1 MNIYSHN
8 FSLKF
13 ILSIVGNIF
22 SPNLFSNR
30 LGPMKMSSGLM
41 DQLNI
46 WMQFEQNFNQY
57 EVILFFVMILVI
69 ATLIA
74 LRINRK
80 LTFAQTSL
88 EKELAD
94 RKRAEEE
101 LRTSEEKYRS
111 LLDNLDV
118 GIFRSTPG
126 DTGKFIEVN
135 PAMWKIFGY
144 ASKEE
149 FLNIYA
155 SDLYQNPDDRK
166 VFSEKLSFQGNVIK
180 EILKMKK
187 KDGTP
192 IYCSL
197 TTNAIADKNGMVQYF
212 DGILEDIT
220 ERKKIEDRIRIL
232 SYAVEQNPNM
242 IIITNLQGNIEYVNP
257 KFLAVTGYTLP
268 EVLGKNPRFLKSG
281 ETSPEIY
288 KEFWNTLASG
298 NEWYGEFHNVKK
310 DGENF
315 WVSSSTSPI
324 KNADGQPTHYIA
336 IQEDSTVRK
345 QKEEELR
352 EAKEAAEDA
361 SRTKSQ
367 FLAKMSHE
375 LRTPLN
381 AIIGYSEMLQEEA
394 EDLGQQTFT
403 PDLEKIRSAGKHLL
417 ALINDIL
424 DLAKIEAGK
433 MILYLENFEISSMI
447 QDVISTSKPLA
458 EKNTNRLDVRCSFD
472 IGLMRADMTKV
483 RQILFNLISNACKFT
498 EKGIVTLE
506 VTQIFTEGNRWILFR
521 VTDTGIGMTPEQM
534 QSLFKEFTQ
543 ADSSTTRKYGGT
555 GLGLAI
561 SKRFAEMMGGDI
573 TVTSDFGRGTQFTVR
588 LPAEVVDTQAESKP
602 AVLTPATVPAAVQT
616 LLEISTIQQDTVLII
631 DDDPEQLDLLSRFL
645 QKEGFNIATAS
656 NGEEGLQKAKA
667 LHPMAITL
675 DVMMPK
681 MDGWSVLTALK
692 SDPELTHIPVIML
705 TIIDDK
711 NMGYALGVTDYMT
724 KPVDKEH
731 LLGVLTKYKS
741 EEPAAP
747 LLVVEDDP
755 ATRELVARMLEKEGC
770 EVLLAENGRVA
781 LNKMKEK
788 MPGLI
793 LLDLMMPEMDGFEFI
808 TELRKVPEWR
818 FIPVVVITSKDLTR
832 EEHEYLAG
840 NVKKIFQKGGYK
852 SDELLREIR
861 DQVKG
866 ILSRKKN

>member
-1 MNIYSHN
+1 MNIYSQN
-8 FSLKF
+8 FSIKF
-13 ILSIVGNIF
+13 FLSVIGKYL
-22 SPNLFSNR
+22 STNLFSNQ
-30 LGPMKMSSGLM
+30 LGSMKMSSGLM
-41 DQLNI
+41 DQLNN
-46 WMQFEQNFNQY
+46 WMQFQENFTQY
-57 EVILFFVMILVI
+57 SVILFFVLILVI

-74 LRINRK
+74 VRINRK
-80 LTFAQTSL
+80 LTTAQSSL
-88 EKELAD
+88 EKELTD

-126 DTGKFIEVN
+126 DAGYFIEVN

-144 ASKEE
+144 ANKEE
-149 FLNIYA
+149 FLKINA

-166 VFSEKLSFQGNVIK
+166 KFSEKLSLRGNVVK
-180 EILKMKK
+180 EILNMKK

-197 TTNAIADKNGMVQYF
+197 TTNAIADKNGKVQYF

-232 SYAVEQNPNM
+232 SYAVEQNPSM
-242 IIITNLQGNIEYVNP
+242 IIITDLQGNLEYVNP
-257 KFLAVTGYTLP
+257 KFLAVTGYTLA
-268 EVLGKNPRFLKSG
+268 EVMGKNPRFLKSG
-281 ETSPEIY
+281 ETNPDVY
-288 KEFWNTLASG
+288 REFWKTISSG
-298 NEWYGEFHNVKK
+298 NEWRGEFHNIKK
-310 DGENF
+310 DGEKF
-315 WVSSSTSPI
+315 WVSTSTSPI
-324 KNADGQPTHYIA
+324 KNVEGQPTHYIA
-336 IQEDSTVRK
+336 IQEDSTLRK

-361 SRTKSQ
+361 NRTKSQ

-394 EDLGQQTFT
+394 EDLGQQNFT

-433 MILYLENFEISSMI
+433 MVLYLEIFEIATML
-447 QDVISTSKPLA
+447 QDVVATAKPLA
-458 EKNTNRLDVRCSFD
+458 EKNTNRLDIRCSFD
-472 IGLMRADMTKV
+472 IGIMRADMTKV

-498 EKGIVTLE
+498 EKGTVTLE
-506 VTQIFTEGNRWILFR
+506 VSQIFSEGVRWILFR

-534 QSLFKEFTQ
+534 QNLFKEFTQ

-573 TVTSDFGRGTQFTVR
+573 TVTSNFGRGTQFTVK
-588 LPAEVVDTQAESKP
+588 LPAEVIDPELDSKATPPIP
-602 AVLTPATVPAAVQT
+602 AVKPFPIPVMKDNIVL
-616 LLEISTIQQDTVLII
+616 QQDTILVI
-631 DDDPEQLDLLSRFL
+631 DDDLEQLDLLSRFL
-645 QKEGFNIATAS
+645 QKEGFHVETAS
-656 NGEEGLQKAKA
+656 NGEEGLKKAKL
-667 LHPMAITL
+667 LHPIAITL

-692 SDPELTHIPVIML
+692 SDPDLTNIPVIML

-731 LLGVLTKYKS
+731 LLEVLKKYKS
-741 EEPAAP
+741 EQPSAP
-747 LLVVEDDP
+747 LLVVEDDR
-755 ATRELVARMLEKEGC
+755 ATRELIARMLEKEGC
-770 EVLLAENGRVA
+770 EVHMAENGRVA
-781 LNKMKEK
+781 LEKMKGTK
-788 MPGLI
+788 PGLI

-808 TELRKVPEWR
+808 TELRKVEEWR

-832 EEHEYLAG
+832 EEHEYLSG
-840 NVKKIFQKGGYK
+840 NVKRIFQKGGYK
-852 SDELLREIR
+852 GDELLREIR

-866 ILSRKKN
+866 IILKKKN